1 MKFEIEEANRCH
13 ANMTP
18 DDCDAVF
25 LSMVQTLPRD
35 LQVAVVQSDGLSSSL
50 KSQLEALLVEGS
62 QAVDFPPAEVA

>member
-25 LSMVQTLPRD
+25 LSMVRALPTE
-35 LQVAVVQSDGLSSSL
+35 LQAAVVQDDGLPLSL
-50 KSQLEALLVEGS
+50 KSQLEALLADS
-62 QAVDFPPAEVA
+62 QTVSSPEAEVA